1 MFPLCFPRADDPPP
15 PRKPFRSRVVDASS
29 FLSRAAAFLVFGGVS
44 PPGVGWGA
52 RLDVGRK
59 KNACDWYE
67 KRLFVSFCKKKT
79 PQKRRAKERYF
90 TTQTS
95 GLFNTE
101 HQSATHHE
109 PKNHHRAE
117 TGTDDDVPNAH
128 HRTRRGDIGPSDDP
142 RRRLAPF
149 FGRGNFPISDWKS
162 RQVEKRRLV
171 AKGEGMAREAVTRRL
186 VKVRFVSPFFC
197 DSSSARIEKDDRRC
211 RASDRRGTFLK
222 CHAKMCSVI
231 NQSVPPN
238 DIQKRRDGCKRLTY
252 ATRVFFGLLN
262 LLLRAGH
269 ERSGRVRLRFFHR

>member
-128 HRTRRGDIGPSDDP
+128 HRTRRGFFRKPLAG
-142 RRRLAPF
+142 RRLAPF
-149 FGRGNFPISDWKS
+149 FCRGNFPISDWKS
-162 RQVEKRRLV
+162 RQVEKRRTAWRKEKRWPEKQSRV
-171 AKGEGMAREAVTRRL
+171 
-186 VKVRFVSPFFC
+186 
-197 DSSSARIEKDDRRC
+197 DS
-211 RASDRRGTFLK
+211 
-222 CHAKMCSVI
+222 
-231 NQSVPPN
+231 
-238 DIQKRRDGCKRLTY
+238 
-252 ATRVFFGLLN
+252 
-262 LLLRAGH
+262 
-269 ERSGRVRLRFFHR
+269 